1 VNTVTTKNKSV
12 ETAERFLKAW
22 DGDDAP
28 GYIAISYPKGKDFHT
43 EFFASNLD
51 AAARAVELSQ
61 QYDVWHSCGRR
72 ERVIED
78 GGRGGTEDVISIGCF
93 WGEIDYSHAVHK
105 KSERLP
111 HSREAALELL
121 REFPVPPSMVYHTG
135 HGIQFCWLFREPWT
149 FDNEADRIRAQAL
162 LNRLKATFARLA
174 DAHGYK
180 LDAVADLARVL
191 RVVGTYNRKEPTTVL
206 PVEYIE
212 FSPDLRYDPSE
223 IEEYLVTIEPKERA
237 SIAAGSGL
245 DADDATLIDR
255 AKSAGNGTRFKS
267 LWDGST
273 GGHGSDASAAD
284 LALCNMLAFWTGP
297 DTTKIDRLFRRSG
310 LMRDKW
316 DVVHSSTGDTYG
328 AMTISV
334 ALDGRTEFYDPNR
347 NGKAKAKL
355 ADPVDRM
362 GSQPAQAASFVL
374 TDAGNGERLF
384 HRHGDKL
391 RFVALWK
398 KPICYTGSYWAVDET
413 SAVDRLALETIRAL
427 KAEGARLAQSEDD
440 EQHLLGLKYQK
451 HAHACEATKK
461 KRDMVG
467 EASKVKGAMIMPD
480 RLDADPWLLNVKN
493 GTIDLRTAEL
503 RPHNRLDY
511 ITKICPVEYD
521 EFAKCPTFE
530 AFLKA
535 VFANKPRLISFVRR
549 AIGYTLTGI
558 ATERAMFF
566 HYGIGANGKSTL
578 LGVVREL
585 MGDYSTQTAA
595 DTLMAKRN
603 EGIPNDIAR
612 LKGARYVS
620 AVETDEGRYL
630 AEGLIKRMTGGEDVL
645 TGRFLHAEFFDFK
658 PEFKLHLATNY
669 KPMIRGTDPAIWD
682 RVKLIP
688 YDVRFF
694 DDREEALKQCG
705 DPTRVKDKDLPAKL
719 RDELPGILAW
729 AVAGCIEWQAEG
741 LGATPEVVKA
751 TKAYREEMDRLG
763 DWIDERCE
771 VGSECSAF
779 SSELFGNYQKWAE
792 TNGEKPMN
800 QTAFGRQLTVR
811 GHATVRDGNYGRKQ
825 RIGIALKNV

>member
-1 VNTVTTKNKSV
+1 MTKDINDIPMKDR
-12 ETAERFLKAW
+12 EERCWAYVKKMP
-22 DGDDAP
+22 D
-28 GYIAISYPKGKDFHT
+28 AISGQRGHHRTFQAAC
-43 EFFASNLD
+43 ECRRFGLD
-51 AAARAVELSQ
+51 AAATVRVMQ
-61 QYDVWHSCGRR
+61 QFNRDKTGGEAWTDREIEHKIASAAAEVNGEFGSRLKDDSTKSNGSHKKGKTTHPTFDKAIDVGVRTTNGTLVKWWSFQLH
-72 ERVIED
+72 D
-78 GGRGGTEDVISIGCF
+78 GGEVGRAARFNCGNGKKQVLPFTPVPGGWQLKREGKWPPLRLPEILERGLVYVVEGETCVDAAVALGLNATTSVGGAEGAPRTNWSYLAGREVVILPDNDELGEKYASNVAKILTKLEPAAFVKIVRLPTLPDHGDIVEFIEAGGTAEQI
-93 WGEIDYSHAVHK
+93 
-105 KSERLP
+105 
-111 HSREAALELL
+111 
-121 REFPVPPSMVYHTG
+121 
-135 HGIQFCWLFREPWT
+135 
-149 FDNEADRIRAQAL
+149 
-162 LNRLKATFARLA
+162 ARLA
-174 DAHGYK
+174 NAT
-180 LDAVADLARVL
+180 DLFDNVHEVDCEHAPDSKTSCVSNFGEQESGPNCSRVGNID
-191 RVVGTYNRKEPTTVL
+191 VPT
-206 PVEYIE
+206 
-212 FSPDLRYDPSE
+212 FS
-223 IEEYLVTIEPKERA
+223 
-237 SIAAGSGL
+237 
-245 DADDATLIDR
+245 
-255 AKSAGNGTRFKS
+255 
-267 LWDGST
+267 
-273 GGHGSDASAAD
+273 
-284 LALCNMLAFWTGP
+284 
-297 DTTKIDRLFRRSG
+297 
-310 LMRDKW
+310 
-316 DVVHSSTGDTYG
+316 
-328 AMTISV
+328 
-334 ALDGRTEFYDPNR
+334 
-347 NGKAKAKL
+347 
-355 ADPVDRM
+355 
-362 GSQPAQAASFVL
+362 L
-374 TDAGNGERLF
+374 TDSGNGERLF

-461 KRDMVG
+461 KRDMVS

-566 HYGIGANGKSTL
+566 HYGTGANGKSTL

-630 AEGLIKRMTGGEDVL
+630 AEGLVKRMTGGEDVL

-658 PEFKLHLATNY
+658 PEFKLHLATNH

-688 YDVRFF
+688 YNVRFYE
-694 DDREEALKQCG
+694 DPAEALKECG
-705 DPTRVKDKDLPAKL
+705 DPTHVKDKDLPARL

-729 AVAGCIEWQAEG
+729 AVAGCIEWQAQG
-741 LGATPEVVKA
+741 LGAPEEVTQA
-751 TKAYREEMDRLG
+751 TNAYRDEMDRLG
-763 DWIDERCE
+763 DWIHERCT
-771 VGSECSAF
+771 VGTECVSWA
-779 SSELFGNYQKWAE
+779 SELFGNYQKWAE
-792 TNGEKPMN
+792 INGEKPMN
-800 QTAFGRQLTVR
+800 QTAFGRQLNSR
-811 GHATVRDGNYGRKQ
+811 GYHTVRDSKSNRKT
-825 RIGIALKNV
+825 RLGIELSSLRTVPNTCSGSLS